1 MSRKLF
7 AQKIQNIKD
16 EVLLLGSMVEDAVI
30 KSVQSLKT
38 RNVKQAKQIYQHDVE
53 LNDKRFSIENAILI
67 VIATQQP
74 MARDLRQLA
83 SMLDVISE
91 LERMGDYAKGIAK
104 VAVKLENVEIRI
116 PIKEIELM
124 AELSIGMLHKALT
137 AFINEDTQ
145 TATQI
150 PYEDDAVDRLY
161 EDIYHQ
167 AVESMMSDPKNV
179 DNANLIM
186 WIGHNL
192 ERLADRVTNICER
205 TVFIATGEL
214 MELEVDE
221 EDDDLELD
229 VDVDF
234 E

>member
-1 MSRKLF
+1 MTRKLF

-16 EVLLLGSMVEDAVI
+16 EVLLLGSMVEEAVV
-30 KSVQSLKT
+30 KSVQSLKM
-38 RNVKQAKQIYQHDVE
+38 RDVKLAKQIYQHDIE

-104 VAVKLENVEIRI
+104 VTVKLHDVDLRI
-116 PIKEIELM
+116 PMKEIEKMSDL
-124 AELSIGMLHKALT
+124 AVGMLHKALT
-137 AFINEDTQ
+137 AFINEDSQ
-145 TATQI
+145 TASQI
-150 PYEDDAVDRLY
+150 PYEDDAVDHLY

-167 AVESMMSDPKNV
+167 AVDLMMADPQKV
-179 DNANLIM
+179 DYSNLIM
-186 WIGHNL
+186 WVGHNL

-221 EDDDLELD
+221 EEDELD
-229 VDVDF
+229 F
-234 E
+234 R